1 MSTVT
6 VTGLT
11 RTTTTALQDAGLDPV
26 AVTDLLRAT
35 LAEDLGEVGDLTTL
49 ATVPA
54 DAMFQVAWVT
64 REAGPV
70 AGLPVLAALVELAV
84 AADAPLSLL
93 VADGSQVHPGDTLA
107 VLQGPARAILAAERT
122 SLNLLGHLC
131 GVATSTRSWVD
142 AVAGTQTAVRDTRKT
157 MPLLRALEK
166 YAVRYGGGQ
175 NHRAGLYDAVLIK
188 DNHVAVAGGVGAAL
202 DAVYARHPRGTLP
215 VQVEV
220 DDLEQLD
227 QALAHGADHVLLDNF
242 TVPALRA
249 AVDRVRRDHPSVVLE
264 ASGGITL
271 DLAAEVAGTGVDL
284 IAVGALT
291 HSTRNLDIG
300 LDVLS

>member
-1 MSTVT
+1 VIGNAELSQGTA
-6 VTGLT
+6 
-11 RTTTTALQDAGLDPV
+11 TALREAGLDPGAV
-26 AVTDLLRAT
+26 AELLLAT
-35 LAEDLGEVGDLTTL
+35 LAEDLGDLGDVTTL

-54 DAMFQVAWVT
+54 DAMLEVTWVT
-64 REAGPV
+64 REAGTV

-84 AADAPLSLL
+84 AADTPLSLS
-93 VADGSQVHPGDTLA
+93 VTDGTEVHAGDTLA
-107 VLQGPARAILAAERT
+107 VLHAPARAVLAAERT

-131 GVATSTRSWVD
+131 GVATTTRAWVD
-142 AVAGTQTAVRDTRKT
+142 AVAGTEARVRDTRKT

-166 YAVRYGGGQ
+166 YAVRCGGGQ

-202 DAVYARHPRGTLP
+202 DAVYARHPRGSLP

-220 DDLEQLD
+220 DDLDQLE

-242 TVPALRA
+242 TVPGLRE
-249 AVDRVRRDHPSVVLE
+249 AVIRARRDHPSVVLE

-271 DLAAEVAGTGVDL
+271 DVAAEVAATGVDL

-300 LDVLS
+300 LDVLV

>member
-1 MSTVT
+1 MIGNAELSQGTA
-6 VTGLT
+6 
-11 RTTTTALQDAGLDPV
+11 TALREAGLDPGAV
-26 AVTDLLRAT
+26 AELLLAT
-35 LAEDLGEVGDLTTL
+35 LAEDLGDLGDVTTL

-54 DAMFQVAWVT
+54 DAMLEVTWVT
-64 REAGPV
+64 REAGTV

-84 AADAPLSLL
+84 AADTPLSLS
-93 VADGSQVHPGDTLA
+93 VTDGTEVHAGDTLA
-107 VLQGPARAILAAERT
+107 VLHAPARAVLAAERT

-131 GVATSTRSWVD
+131 GVATTTRAWVD
-142 AVAGTQTAVRDTRKT
+142 AVAGTEARVRDTRKT

-166 YAVRYGGGQ
+166 YAVRCGGGQ

-202 DAVYARHPRGTLP
+202 NAVYARHPRGSLP

-220 DDLEQLD
+220 DDLDQLE

-242 TVPALRA
+242 TVPGLRE
-249 AVDRVRRDHPSVVLE
+249 AVIRARRDHPSVVLE

-271 DLAAEVAGTGVDL
+271 DVAAEVAATGVDL

>member
-1 MSTVT
+1 MIGNAELSQGTA
-6 VTGLT
+6 
-11 RTTTTALQDAGLDPV
+11 TALREAGLDPGAV
-26 AVTDLLRAT
+26 AELLLAT
-35 LAEDLGEVGDLTTL
+35 LAEDLGDLGDVTTL

-54 DAMFQVAWVT
+54 DAMLEVTWVT
-64 REAGPV
+64 REAGTV

-84 AADAPLSLL
+84 AADTPLSLS
-93 VADGSQVHPGDTLA
+93 VTDGTEVHAGDTLA
-107 VLQGPARAILAAERT
+107 VLHAPARAVLAAERT

-131 GVATSTRSWVD
+131 GVATTTRAWVD
-142 AVAGTQTAVRDTRKT
+142 AVAGTEARVRDTRKT

-166 YAVRYGGGQ
+166 YAVRCGGGQ

-202 DAVYARHPRGTLP
+202 DAVYARHPRGSLP

-220 DDLEQLD
+220 DDLDQLE

-242 TVPALRA
+242 TVPGLRE
-249 AVDRVRRDHPSVVLE
+249 AVIRARRDHPSVVLE

-271 DLAAEVAGTGVDL
+271 DVAAEVAATGVDL

-300 LDVLS
+300 LDVLV